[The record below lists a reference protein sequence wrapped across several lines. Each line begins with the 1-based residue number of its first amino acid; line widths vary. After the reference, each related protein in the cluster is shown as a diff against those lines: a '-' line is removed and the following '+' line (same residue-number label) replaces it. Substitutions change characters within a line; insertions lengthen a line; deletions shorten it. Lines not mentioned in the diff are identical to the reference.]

1 VKTPDF
7 VVVGHVVQDLTA
19 QGSRLGGAATFASLQ
34 VRRLGRT
41 AGVVTRAGADV
52 LRDQQFSGIE
62 FAGRSSQQT
71 TTFENRYDGAERRQ
85 RVPAQAAPI
94 TSADVPS
101 AWLEAPIAFLAPVC
115 GEIAPECSRLFTHSL
130 LGIGAQGWLRELDE
144 QARVQRRAWTGPP
157 FWDGG
162 DVLFVSDEDLAG
174 DERQLARWIEDLPVV
189 VVTRERR
196 GARVH
201 SDGAWRE
208 IESFPAGEVDPT
220 GAGDVFA
227 AAYLIRYEE
236 TGDVAAAVRFA
247 SAAAA
252 ASVEATG
259 SEGIADRDEV
269 ERRLAAHPEIVLA

>member
-1 VKTPDF
+1 MKTPDF
-7 VVVGHVVQDLTA
+7 VIVGHVVQDLTP

-34 VRRLGRT
+34 ARRLGRK
-41 AGVVTRAGADV
+41 AGVVTRTGVDV
-52 LRDQQFSGIE
+52 LGAPGLSGID

-85 RVPAQAAPI
+85 RVPAQAAPL

-101 AWLEAPIAFLAPVC
+101 AWLEAAVVFLAPVC
-115 GEIAPECSRLFTHSL
+115 NEVPYEYSRLFTQGL

-144 QARVQRRAWTGPP
+144 EGRVRGRAWTGPP
-157 FWDGG
+157 FWEGG

-174 DERQLARWIEDLPVV
+174 DQRQLDRWVADLPAV

-201 SDGAWRE
+201 SAGAWRE
-208 IESFPAGEVDPT
+208 IDAFPADEVDPT

-227 AAYLIRYEE
+227 AAYLIRYQE

-252 ASVEATG
+252 ASVEAEGTA
-259 SEGIADRDEV
+259 GIADRDEI
-269 ERRLAAHPEIVLA
+269 ERRLAADPEIVLA

>member
-1 VKTPDF
+1 MKTPDF
-7 VVVGHVVQDLTA
+7 VIVGHVVQDLTA

-34 VRRLGRT
+34 ARRLGKT

-52 LRDQQFSGIE
+52 IGDPRLSGIE

-85 RVPAQAAPI
+85 RVTAQAAPL

-101 AWLEAPIAFLAPVC
+101 AWLDATIVFLAPVYS
-115 GEIAPECSRLFTHSL
+115 EVAPEYSRLFTHSL
-130 LGIGAQGWLRELDE
+130 LGIGAQGWLRDLGED
-144 QARVQRRAWTGPP
+144 AHVQRRPWTGPP
-157 FWDGG
+157 FWEGG

-174 DERQLARWIEDLPVV
+174 DERQLDRWVEDLPTV

-196 GARVH
+196 GARVY
-201 SDGAWRE
+201 SEGAWRE
-208 IESFPAGEVDPT
+208 IEAFPAREVDPT

-227 AAYLIRYEE
+227 AAYLIRYDE
-236 TGDVAAAVRFA
+236 TGEVAGAVRFA

-252 ASVEATG
+252 ACVEADG
-259 SEGIADRDEV
+259 LEGIADRAEI
-269 ERRLAAHPEIVLA
+269 EERLAAHPEIVLA